1 MTKKTLKII
10 DDTLKE
16 IKALDTKILYL
27 KKINSFT
34 DVLLITSGSS
44 STHMS
49 AISNKLIRVLK
60 KNKVEIINLEGK
72 NSADWVLLDLGD
84 IVINV
89 MSISAREYYD
99 LESLWD
105 NSLA

>member
-10 DDTLKE
+10 DSTLKD
-16 IKALDTKILYL
+16 IKALDTKTLNL

-34 DVLLITSGSS
+34 DTLLFTSGSS

-49 AISNKLIRVLK
+49 AISNKLIRELK
-60 KNKVEIINLEGK
+60 KNKVEILNLEGK
-72 NSADWVLLDLGD
+72 SSPDWVLLDLGD
-84 IVINV
+84 IVINI
-89 MSISAREYYD
+89 MSISARKYYD

-105 NSLA
+105 DSLA

>member
-1 MTKKTLKII
+1 M
-10 DDTLKE
+10 
-16 IKALDTKILYL
+16 
-27 KKINSFT
+27 
-34 DVLLITSGSS
+34 ITSGSS

>member
-1 MTKKTLKII
+1 MTKKTLQII
-10 DDTLKE
+10 DDTLTD
-16 IKALDTKILYL
+16 IKALDTKKLNL
-27 KKINSFT
+27 TKINSFT
-34 DVLLITSGSS
+34 DILFVTSGTS

-49 AISNKLIRVLK
+49 AISNKLIRALK

-72 NSADWVLLDLGD
+72 NSSDWVLLDLGD

-105 NSLA
+105 DSLT

>member
-16 IKALDTKILYL
+16 IKALDTKILNL

-49 AISNKLIRVLK
+49 AISNKLIRALK
-60 KNKVEIINLEGK
+60 KNKFEIINLEGK

>member
-1 MTKKTLKII
+1 MLIVFMFCPNVFEVIAETMTT
-10 DDTLKE
+10 
-16 IKALDTKILYL
+16 L

-49 AISNKLIRVLK
+49 AISNKLIRALK

>member
-16 IKALDTKILYL
+16 IKALDTKILNL

-72 NSADWVLLDLGD
+72 NSAEWVLLDLGD

>member
-16 IKALDTKILYL
+16 IKALDTKILNL

-49 AISNKLIRVLK
+49 DISNKLIRALK

>member
-16 IKALDTKILYL
+16 IKALDTKILNL

-34 DVLLITSGSS
+34 DFLLITSGSS

-49 AISNKLIRVLK
+49 AISNKLIRALK
-60 KNKVEIINLEGK
+60 KNKVEIINLEVK

>member
-10 DDTLKE
+10 DSTLKD
-16 IKALDTKILYL
+16 INALDTKTLNL

-34 DVLLITSGSS
+34 DTLLITSGSS

-49 AISNKLIRVLK
+49 AISNKLIRELK
-60 KNKVEIINLEGK
+60 KNKVEILNLEGK
-72 NSADWVLLDLGD
+72 SSPDWVLLDLGD
-84 IVINV
+84 IVINI
-89 MSISAREYYD
+89 MSISARKYYD

-105 NSLA
+105 DSLA